1 MKPHE
6 KFFKQEIE
14 RMARR
19 KEQAIGDYF
28 EGDREAIIGRFYEEI
43 KAGKAL
49 LITESFDDLHNWS
62 RTPPVGECF
71 SFADGSRVNSL
82 LDQVDEERKLTLR
95 ALREE
100 VTRINRAIMLGDLD
114 KPRLA
119 RMLEEFETF
128 DALSGVIER

>member
-14 RMARR
+14 RIARR
-19 KEQAIGDYF
+19 KEQAVGDAF
-28 EGDREAIIGRFYEEI
+28 EGGREAIIERFYEEV
-43 KAGKAL
+43 KSGKAI

-62 RTPPVGECF
+62 RTPPIGECF

-82 LDQVDEERKLTLR
+82 LDQVDEERKVTLK

-100 VTRINRAIMLGDLD
+100 VTRINRAHSRGCSKSS
-114 KPRLA
+114 KPL
-119 RMLEEFETF
+119 MH
-128 DALSGVIER
+128 